1 MQKGE
6 VFYKAFKDWLVKIYP
21 PSGCP
26 SDEVFRQLVIADK
39 SYNYGSVHDTASP
52 PDQAT
57 VDVDYDEGNHNDDD
71 SMDFGNF

>member
-6 VFYKAFKDWLVKIYP
+6 VFYKAFKDWLVKTHP

-26 SDEVFRQLVIADK
+26 LDEVFCQLVNADK

-57 VDVDYDEGNHNDDD
+57 VNIDTDEGNQSDDN
-71 SMDFGNF
+71 MDFGNF